1 MAADLKKRFDV
12 DSELVKGGG
21 GIFDVEVDG
30 TRIYSK
36 SETHRFPHPGE
47 VDNLIALWKKAKKH

>member
-1 MAADLKKRFDV
+1 MAAELKDTFQV
-12 DSELVKGGG
+12 DAELIAGGG

-36 SETHRFPHPGE
+36 AQEGDRFPDAGE
-47 VDNLIALWKKAKKH
+47 IPKRMRG